1 MKKEYRLRLTKSE
14 HELIKDI
21 RSSEVNN
28 ILVIG
33 DLHEP
38 FCLDKYLDFCVDK
51 YNEFNC
57 TEVIFIGDVIDNHY
71 SSYHETDAD
80 GMGGADELELAIKRI
95 ARWYNAFPEA
105 TVIIGNHDRMIFR
118 KGQTSA
124 IPSKWIKSYKE
135 VLEVPG
141 WNFVERYEK
150 NDVQYIHG
158 EGGTARTKCRAD
170 MMNTVQ
176 GHLHTQAYCEH
187 YVGQNFRV
195 YGCQIGS
202 GINHESYAMAY
213 CKYGKKPAIGCA
225 VVLNNGKLPI
235 NLLMPL

>member
-1 MKKEYRLRLTKSE
+1 MKKEYRLRLTRSE

-38 FCLDKYLDFCVDK
+38 FCLDKYLDFCIDK

-57 TEVIFIGDVIDNHY
+57 TEVVFIGDVIDNHY

-124 IPSKWIKSYKE
+124 IPRKWNKSYKE